1 MHNREK
7 CYSLGEKIT
16 VNNSIILLGTL
27 VLAFSFPSFSLLAE
41 EWDRFRGPN
50 GSGVIESSALPT
62 RFGPKDNLLW
72 KTLLPPGH
80 SSPVLNQ
87 DRIFLTAYE
96 DGNLITLALDR
107 KTGTILWRQE
117 SPRPRRE
124 SFHKTHGPASPS
136 PVTDG
141 ENLYV
146 FFGDFG
152 LISYDADGLERWKV
166 EMGPFNLPNG
176 HGSSPILAKDMVV
189 QLVDHDQGSALS
201 AFDRDN
207 GTLRWKQDRPK
218 STHGYATPCLFP
230 PETPTQLIVPGSYQ
244 VSAYSFSGRELWHVS
259 GLTWQVKPSAV
270 VDTNQVFV
278 TGWAPGSDAGQTR
291 ILPPFKHVIATSD
304 SNQDGHLSEAE
315 AIEGG
320 WRHRGGWALIDL
332 DNDGLLNRTDW
343 EFFRAR
349 SASRNAT
356 MAIRPG
362 KSTAEPGTGEIIW
375 RYEKSVPMV
384 SSPILLEGILYTIK
398 DGGVFTA
405 LDSLNGTVLKQ
416 GRITGALDKYYASP
430 VAADGKIYLAS
441 LKGRVSTIRPGE
453 KWQILA
459 VNDFQESIYAT
470 PAISQG
476 VIYIRTLDALYAVS
490 SQ

>member
-1 MHNREK
+1 MVLIWRETP
-7 CYSLGEKIT
+7 L
-16 VNNSIILLGTL
+16 NNSTILLGSL
-27 VLAFSFPSFSLLAE
+27 ILLFASPSFGLLAE

-62 RFGPKDNLLW
+62 RFGPKEKLLW
-72 KTLLPPGH
+72 KTSLPPGH

-96 DGNLITLALDR
+96 DERLITLALDR
-107 KTGTILWRQE
+107 KKGTVLWRQE
-117 SPRPRRE
+117 SPRLRHEP
-124 SFHKTHGPASPS
+124 FHRTNGPASPS

-176 HGSSPILAKDMVV
+176 HGSSPILVKDMVV
-189 QLVDHDQGSALS
+189 QLIDHDQGSALS
-201 AFDRDN
+201 AFDQND
-207 GTLRWKQDRPK
+207 GTLRWKKNRPK

-230 PETPTQLIVPGSYQ
+230 PETPTQLIVPGSYR
-244 VSAYSFSGRELWHVS
+244 VNAYSFSGNELWQVP

-270 VDTNQVFV
+270 VDGNQVFV

-291 ILPPFKHVIATSD
+291 KLPPFEHVIATSD

-332 DNDGLLNRTDW
+332 DNDGLLNQVDW
-343 EFFRAR
+343 DFFRAR
-349 SASRNAT
+349 STSRNAT
-356 MAIRPG
+356 MSIRPS
-362 KSTAEPGTGEIIW
+362 KSTTKAGKGEITW

-398 DGGVFTA
+398 DGGIFTA
-405 LDSLNGTVLKQ
+405 LDSLKGTVLKQ

-441 LKGRVSTIRPGE
+441 LKGRVSTIEPGE

-476 VIYIRTLDALYAVS
+476 VIYIRTLDALYAIGN
-490 SQ
+490 Q